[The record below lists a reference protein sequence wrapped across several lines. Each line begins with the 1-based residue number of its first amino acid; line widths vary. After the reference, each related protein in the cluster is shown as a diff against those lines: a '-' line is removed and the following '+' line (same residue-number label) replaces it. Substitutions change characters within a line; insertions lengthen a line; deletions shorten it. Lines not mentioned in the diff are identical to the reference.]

1 MQSTEVS
8 NISLFKNKLSQVLLE
23 NKAFFVSLLFIWV
36 AVGIVLLVLDH
47 GDEFY
52 YFDEIHCPF
61 LDFFFRYN
69 TYLADGL
76 VQAILLLPLLFL
88 RIRIYGL
95 FVLAH
100 LSSGAFVQIIK
111 RIFAMPRP
119 SAFFSNVHFFNTVE
133 GVALYSKHSF
143 PSGHTASIFALI
155 TLFALLSK
163 SRVAQFALIVLG
175 IVIAFS
181 RMYLLQHFLLDV
193 YFGSMIGTAFST
205 VIYAYYFRNKS
216 LDVVKSSIREYINS
230 KRANYHSKRQ
240 AKKYE

>member
-8 NISLFKNKLSQVLLE
+8 NISLFKSRLIQVLQE
-23 NKAFFVSLLFIWV
+23 NKVLFFSLLFIWV
-36 AVGIVLLVLDH
+36 VLGIVLLVLDH

-61 LDFFFRYN
+61 LDYFFRYN

-76 VQAILLLPLLFL
+76 VQAFLLLPLLFL

-100 LSSGAFVQIIK
+100 LSSGAFVQIFK

-119 SAFFSNVHFFNTVE
+119 SAFFSDVHFFKTVE

-155 TLFALLSK
+155 TLFALLIK
-163 SRVAQFALIVLG
+163 SRAVQFMLIALG

-193 YFGSMIGTAFST
+193 YVGSMIGTAFST

-216 LDVVKSSIREYINS
+216 SDIITNSMREYINS
-230 KRANYHSKRQ
+230 KRDNYRCKRQ
-240 AKKYE
+240 A